1 MGRVSIPIPNEG
13 FNAIKYDTDHE
24 YWKQRTGGRW
34 WIEGQSYD
42 DTLVNYIDKWLY
54 HWVNYVEETVF
65 DVNMLVIDK
74 NNVICSN
81 YNEKVFKK
89 FDEYGIT
96 PHVVNF
102 RHRFFWDG
110 GIHCVTSDL
119 DREGEREDYFPE
131 RG

>member
-1 MGRVSIPIPNEG
+1 MTRIMSIGNNELV
-13 FNAIKYDTDHE
+13 DV
-24 YWKQRTGGRW
+24 GGLKV
-34 WIEGQSYD
+34 QSYD
-42 DTLVNYIDKWLY
+42 DDLVNYIDKWLY

-102 RHRFFWDG
+102 RHQILLGWWYSL
-110 GIHCVTSDL
+110 C
-119 DREGEREDYFPE
+119 YK
-131 RG
+131 

>member
-1 MGRVSIPIPNEG
+1 
-13 FNAIKYDTDHE
+13 
-24 YWKQRTGGRW
+24 
-34 WIEGQSYD
+34 
-42 DTLVNYIDKWLY
+42 
-54 HWVNYVEETVF
+54 
-65 DVNMLVIDK
+65 MLVIDK

-96 PHVVNF
+96 AHVINF

-110 GIHCVTSDL
+110 GIHCITSDL
-119 DREGEREDYFPE
+119 DREGIREDYFPE

>member
-1 MGRVSIPIPNEG
+1 
-13 FNAIKYDTDHE
+13 
-24 YWKQRTGGRW
+24 
-34 WIEGQSYD
+34 
-42 DTLVNYIDKWLY
+42 
-54 HWVNYVEETVF
+54 
-65 DVNMLVIDK
+65 MLVIDK

-119 DREGEREDYFPE
+119 DREGDLVDYFPE